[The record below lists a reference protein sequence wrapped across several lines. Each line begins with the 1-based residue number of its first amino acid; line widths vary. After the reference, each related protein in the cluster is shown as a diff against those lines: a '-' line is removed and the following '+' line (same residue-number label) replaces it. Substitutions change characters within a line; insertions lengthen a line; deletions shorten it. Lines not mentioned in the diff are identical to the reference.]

1 MTAKTVSTR
10 LKMLHQ
16 DILDICR
23 RTDNGLWDAYARSAD
38 SQLSISGEGSLIF
51 PQYHGKRERS
61 LRVSEQEARF
71 AFVEALCHGPLM
83 YSVEAPT
90 TKRYQFTG
98 KTPLSA
104 QTDLVVHDESG
115 ICICNVEFKAKG
127 VSPNAGQH
135 FPIYKDLQKLLREPV
150 WGLWF
155 HLLESTDNST
165 INNLLSVMAKQIGEV
180 QCEFG
185 EDVES
190 PGLTFHVCVLKHG
203 FSLQRNVTLPPSRV
217 ITDAELNGHLRVDLK
232 VSRSDLV
239 EVRDLNGWD
248 LYRR

>member
-1 MTAKTVSTR
+1 MKT
-10 LKMLHQ
+10 LHQ
-16 DILDICR
+16 DISDTCR
-23 RTDNGLWDAYARSAD
+23 RTDKGLWNAYARSAE
-38 SQLSISGEGSLIF
+38 SQLNVSSAGSLIF
-51 PQYHGKRERS
+51 PQYHGKRVGS

-71 AFVEALCHGPLM
+71 AFVEALCQSRLM

-90 TKRYQFTG
+90 TKLYQFTG

-115 ICICNVEFKAKG
+115 IPICNIEFKAKG
-127 VSPNAGQH
+127 LSPSARQH
-135 FPIYKDLQKLLREPV
+135 FPIFKDLQKLLREPV

-180 QCEFG
+180 HREFG

-190 PGLTFHVCVLKHG
+190 PGLTFHVCVLEHG
-203 FSLQRNVTLPPSRV
+203 FSLQRDVKLPPSHV
-217 ITDAELNGHLRVDLK
+217 ITDAELRGQMHIDLK
-232 VSRSDLV
+232 MSRSDLV
-239 EVRDLNGWD
+239 KVHDLNGWD
-248 LYRR
+248 LNRR